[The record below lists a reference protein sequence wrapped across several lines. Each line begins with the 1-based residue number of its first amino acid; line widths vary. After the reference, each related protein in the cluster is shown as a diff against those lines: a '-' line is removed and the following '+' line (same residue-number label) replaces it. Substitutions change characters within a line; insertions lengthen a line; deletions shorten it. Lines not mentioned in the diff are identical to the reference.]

1 MGALCVIASFVAP
14 AITQGSRVLPRE
26 HLITEEPRTL
36 VDVAAIVRDLA
47 PFNEPA
53 FTLGDEKTRLGALL
67 RWTQMTAGEICGPAS
82 RTISIRPRLRYPRVE
97 VWEALLMKENGRER
111 TRIT

>member
-1 MGALCVIASFVAP
+1 MITSVVAP

-26 HLITEEPRTL
+26 YLITEEPRTL

-53 FTLGDEKTRLGALL
+53 FAPGDEKIRLGAVH
-67 RWTQMTAGEICGPAS
+67 RWTQQTAGEIYGLAS
-82 RTISIRPRLRYPRVE
+82 RTISIRPRLRFLRAE
-97 VWEALLMKENGRER
+97 VWEALLMTENERER